1 MDSHEYWKRREQEQ
15 LRHNITSEAEYQK
28 CIGEIYGYMMDQ
40 IQKEINGFY
49 TRYAKKDGITL
60 SEAKKQRTD
69 AVRGVLLF
77 GVFQLV
83 CVAGF
88 IMLCLIPDLPRWAVI
103 LFAAC
108 AAATAAPMAAA
119 LAVLK
124 KRFDE
129 IQGGE
134 LDAARQY

>member
-1 MDSHEYWKRREQEQ
+1 MQK
-15 LRHNITSEAEYQK
+15 NIE
-28 CIGEIYGYMMDQ
+28 
-40 IQKEINGFY
+40 
-49 TRYAKKDGITL
+49 RL
-60 SEAKKQRTD
+60 HKKQRTD

-108 AAATAAPMAAA
+108 AAACAAPMARPTVDISKFSTFFSFLAIFQVLQCA
-119 LAVLK
+119 LII
-124 KRFDE
+124 F
-129 IQGGE
+129 
-134 LDAARQY
+134 

>member
-1 MDSHEYWKRREQEQ
+1 MQK
-15 LRHNITSEAEYQK
+15 NIE
-28 CIGEIYGYMMDQ
+28 D
-40 IQKEINGFY
+40 
-49 TRYAKKDGITL
+49 L
-60 SEAKKQRTD
+60 HKKQRTD

-108 AAATAAPMAAA
+108 AAASAAPMAAA

>member
-1 MDSHEYWKRREQEQ
+1 MQK
-15 LRHNITSEAEYQK
+15 NIE
-28 CIGEIYGYMMDQ
+28 
-40 IQKEINGFY
+40 
-49 TRYAKKDGITL
+49 RL
-60 SEAKKQRTD
+60 HKKQRTD

-103 LFAAC
+103 LFAAL
-108 AAATAAPMAAA
+108 AAASALPMVAA
-119 LAVLK
+119 LVVLK
-124 KRFDE
+124 QRFHE

>member
-1 MDSHEYWKRREQEQ
+1 MQK
-15 LRHNITSEAEYQK
+15 NIE
-28 CIGEIYGYMMDQ
+28 D
-40 IQKEINGFY
+40 
-49 TRYAKKDGITL
+49 L
-60 SEAKKQRTD
+60 HKKQRTD

-108 AAATAAPMAAA
+108 AVACAAPMAAA

>member
-1 MDSHEYWKRREQEQ
+1 MQK
-15 LRHNITSEAEYQK
+15 NIE
-28 CIGEIYGYMMDQ
+28 
-40 IQKEINGFY
+40 
-49 TRYAKKDGITL
+49 RL
-60 SEAKKQRTD
+60 HKKQRTD

-103 LFAAC
+103 LFAAL
-108 AAATAAPMAAA
+108 AAASALPMVAA
-119 LAVLK
+119 LVVLK
-124 KRFDE
+124 QRFHE

-134 LDAARQY
+134 LDVARQY